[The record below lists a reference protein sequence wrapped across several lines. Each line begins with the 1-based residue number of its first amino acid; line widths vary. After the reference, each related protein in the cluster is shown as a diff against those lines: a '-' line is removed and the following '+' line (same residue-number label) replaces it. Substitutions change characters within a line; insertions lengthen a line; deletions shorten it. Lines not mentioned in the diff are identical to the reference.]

1 MPPVGSGCVE
11 MTGSQVGAD
20 TNFDFDAIVVG
31 SGISGGWAAK
41 ELTEKGLKTLVL
53 ERGRPLEHGVG
64 YTGEH
69 QPAWET
75 PNRGLPLRDLYRQ
88 EYPVQ
93 STSYAFDET
102 TRHFWNNDAE
112 NPYHMDP
119 DQPFEWL
126 RAGVVGGRSL
136 LWARQVYRWSDLD
149 FEANLR
155 DGHGIDWPIRYAD
168 IAPWYSHVERFI
180 GVSGQREELPQLPDG
195 EFLKPME
202 MNVLERHVRERIEAD
217 FPDRTMTIGR
227 TAVLT
232 EPLAHSN
239 RGVCHYCGPCQRG
252 CSVGAYFS
260 SLSSTLP
267 AAQATGNLTLEA
279 NAVVVG
285 LDYDPE
291 TGRISGVQVIDA
303 ETRVRRTLTARVVF
317 LCASTLGS
325 AQILLNS
332 RSETFPDGLANR
344 SGALGRYLMDHAYG
358 AGARGV
364 FAGFDE
370 FYPQG
375 SRPNG
380 IYVPRFRNL
389 NDEESVPFL
398 RGYGYQ
404 GSAYRMNWQAMARL
418 TPGFGAE
425 FKHSLRHPGPWAM
438 NLGGFGECL
447 PRAENRMT
455 LHPTKVDGY
464 GIPQVSFD
472 FRWSRNELDIIEQ
485 IQLDAAEML
494 KAAGAVQVST
504 YNAEKV
510 GGSAIHEMGTARM
523 GRDPAESVLNGF
535 NQAHDVSNLF
545 VTDGAAMTSSSCVN
559 PSITY
564 MALTARA
571 VDHAVTL
578 MQDGQI

>member
-1 MPPVGSGCVE
+1 MS
-11 MTGSQVGAD
+11 SH
-20 TNFDFDAIVVG
+20 DFDAVVVG

-53 ERGRPLEHGVG
+53 ERGKPLTHGAG
-64 YTGEH
+64 YLGEH
-69 QPAWET
+69 QPPWET
-75 PNRGLPLRDLYRQ
+75 EYRGLPLRDLYRE
-88 EYPVQ
+88 EYPIQ
-93 STSYAFDET
+93 STSYAFNET

-112 NPYHMDP
+112 NPYDYNP
-119 DQPFEWL
+119 EKPFDWI

-136 LWARQVYRWSDLD
+136 LWARQTYRWSDLD
-149 FEANLR
+149 FEANLK

-168 IAPWYSHVERFI
+168 IAPWYSYVERFI
-180 GVSGQREELPQLPDG
+180 GVSGRAEGLTHLPDG
-195 EFLKPME
+195 EFIAPMK
-202 MNVLERHVRERIEAD
+202 MNVLERHVRESIEEE

-227 TAVLT
+227 VAVLT
-232 EPLAHSN
+232 EPLEHSD
-239 RGVCHYCGPCQRG
+239 RGVCHYCGPCHRG

-267 AAQATGNLTLEA
+267 AAEATGNLTLQA
-279 NAVVVG
+279 NAVVAG

-291 TGRISGVQVIDA
+291 SGRVSGVQVVDA
-303 ETRVRRTLTARVVF
+303 ETKERRTITARIVF
-317 LCASTLGS
+317 LCASALGS
-325 AQILLNS
+325 TQILLNS
-332 RSETFPDGLANR
+332 KSENFPTGLANR
-344 SGALGRYLMDHAYG
+344 SDALGRYIMDHTYG

-364 FAGFDE
+364 FAGYDE

-380 IYVPRFRNL
+380 IYIPRYQNL
-389 NDEESVPFL
+389 SDDEDWPFI
-398 RGYGYQ
+398 RGYGFQ
-404 GSAYRMNWQAMARL
+404 GGAGRMGWQTMARL

-425 FKHSLRHPGPWAM
+425 FKTSLRKPGPWVM
-438 NLGGFGECL
+438 SLGGFGEVL
-447 PRAENRMT
+447 PQASNRMT
-455 LHPTKVDGY
+455 LHPTKMDRY

-472 FRWSRNELDIIEQ
+472 FTYSDNERSIIEQ
-485 IQLDAAEML
+485 IQIDAEAML

-504 YNAEKV
+504 YNAQKV

-535 NQAHDVSNLF
+535 NQAHDVPNLF

-571 VDHAVTL
+571 VDYAVTQL
-578 MQDGQI
+578 KDGKI